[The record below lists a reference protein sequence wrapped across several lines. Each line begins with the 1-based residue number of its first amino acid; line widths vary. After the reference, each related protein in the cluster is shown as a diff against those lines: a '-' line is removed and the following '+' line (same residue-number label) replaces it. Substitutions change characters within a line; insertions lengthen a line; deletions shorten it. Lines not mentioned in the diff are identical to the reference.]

1 MLKLIPET
9 TNFDFMKWHKL
20 TIGIAVAGMIG
31 TIILLLT
38 MGLNLGTDFAGGILI
53 EVETP
58 KAAHLSEL
66 RQTLDDA
73 DLGTINLQQ
82 FGNDNRVLIRVGQQH
97 GADEQSQKQTID
109 GIKAHLGD
117 DAVYRRI
124 EYVGPQVGRELINK
138 GVWAVVLSSIGI
150 LIYVMIRFRWQFGLS
165 SVIAL
170 LHDTLLTI
178 GLFALTR
185 AEFDL
190 STLAAVLMIG
200 GYSINDTVVV
210 FDRVREMMQ
219 KYRKMP
225 LPELFNLSI
234 NATLSRTILT
244 GGTAVLALVALYFLG
259 GAVIR
264 GFVGAL
270 IWGIVVGT
278 YSSVFVATPV
288 LLYLGLKDEHQQRQQ
303 ANNK

>member
-1 MLKLIPET
+1 MLKLIPDI
-9 TNFDFMKWHKL
+9 TNFDFMRWHKL
-20 TIGIAVAGMIG
+20 MIGISAAGMIG
-31 TIILLLT
+31 TIILLMT
-38 MGLNLGTDFAGGILI
+38 VGLNLGTDFAGGVLM
-53 EVETP
+53 EVQTP
-58 KAAHLSEL
+58 KAANLSNL
-66 RQTLDDA
+66 RNVLESTKV
-73 DLGTINLQQ
+73 GGINLQQ
-82 FGNDNRVLIRVGQQH
+82 FGEDNRILIRIGQKKTD
-97 GADEQSQKQTID
+97 AEQKQAIAAV
-109 GIKAHLGD
+109 KEKLGE
-117 DAVYRRI
+117 DAVYQRI
-124 EYVGPQVGRELINK
+124 EYVGPQVGQELVEK
-138 GVWAVVLSSIGI
+138 GIWAIILSSLGI
-150 LIYVMIRFRWQFGLS
+150 LCYVMVRFKWEFGLS

-170 LHDTLLTI
+170 LHDTLLTVGI
-178 GLFALTR
+178 FALTR

-244 GGTAVLALVALYFLG
+244 GGTAVLALIALYFLG

-278 YSSVFVATPV
+278 YSSVFVATPI
-288 LLYLGLKDEHQQRQQ
+288 LLYLGLKDEHIARSLRKQ
-303 ANNK
+303 N

>member
-1 MLKLIPET
+1 MLRFISKQ
-9 TNFDFMKWHKL
+9 TNFDFMRWHKL
-20 TIGIAVAGMIG
+20 SMAIAFAGMIV
-31 TIILLLT
+31 TIVLLYT
-38 MGLNLGTDFAGGILI
+38 QGLNLGTDFAGGILM

-58 KAAHLSEL
+58 KAKELSQL
-66 RQTLDDA
+66 REDLNKL

-82 FGNDNRVLIRVGQQH
+82 LGNEDQVLIRVGQQKGENGLQQAVETVKKEIGE
-97 GADEQSQKQTID
+97 GAE
-109 GIKAHLGD
+109 
-117 DAVYRRI
+117 YRRI
-124 EYVGPQVGRELINK
+124 EYVGPQVGKELINK
-138 GVWAVVLSSIGI
+138 GIWAVILSSLGI
-150 LIYVMIRFRWQFGLS
+150 MAFLVIRFRWEFGLC

-178 GLFALTR
+178 GLFTITR

-190 STLAAVLMIG
+190 STLAAVLMIA

-210 FDRVREMMQ
+210 FDRVREMMG

-244 GGTAVLALVALYFLG
+244 GGTAILALIALWILG
-259 GAVIR
+259 GEVIR
-264 GFVGAL
+264 GFVSAL

-278 YSSVFVATPV
+278 YSSVFVATP
-288 LLYLGLKDEHQQRQQ
+288 LLMYLGLKSEHKQRI
-303 ANNK
+303 AATK

>member
-1 MLKLIPET
+1 MLKIIPQT
-9 TNFDFMKWHKL
+9 TSFDFMRLHKL
-20 TIGIAVAGMIG
+20 MIGISVFGMIG
-31 TIILLLT
+31 TIVLLMT
-38 MGLNLGTDFAGGILI
+38 VGLNLGTDFAGGILI
-53 EVETP
+53 EVQTPADETLGVVREQLE
-58 KAAHLSEL
+58 K
-66 RQTLDDA
+66 T
-73 DLGTINLQQ
+73 DLGNFNLQQ
-82 FGNDNRVLIRVGQQH
+82 FGEGNRFLIRIGQK
-97 GADEQSQKQTID
+97 ASDAEQKQAIETVRNTLS
-109 GIKAHLGD
+109 KET
-117 DAVYRRI
+117 VYQRV
-124 EYVGPQVGRELINK
+124 EYVGPQVGAELVK
-138 GVWAVVLSSIGI
+138 KGI
-150 LIYVMIRFRWQFGLS
+150 LAVIFSSVGILFYVMVRFKWEFGIS

-178 GLFALTR
+178 GLFAVTR

-244 GGTAVLALVALYFLG
+244 GGTAILALIALYFLG
-259 GAVIR
+259 GHVIR

-278 YSSVFVATPV
+278 YSSVFVATPI
-288 LLYLGLKDEHQQRQQ
+288 LLYLGLKEEHKLRQGK
-303 ANNK
+303 A